1 MVVGNIDEYSFEGL
15 VLTKKKMKWIRKE
28 IENKK
33 KFDVIKVEYGVA
45 GSGGG
50 VAGGRNDLVNA

>member
-1 MVVGNIDEYSFEGL
+1 
-15 VLTKKKMKWIRKE
+15 MKWIQKG

-45 GSGGG
+45 GGGG
-50 VAGGRNDLVNA
+50 AGGRNDLVNA